1 MKLKELLK
9 GVKVITSCADTDT
22 EISKVVSD
30 SRKSV
35 KDCVFVA
42 ICGGKRDGN
51 DYACE
56 AIKKGAAAIV
66 SEKNIT
72 GIKNLVVVEN
82 ARSALAIMQ
91 SNYYGN
97 PAKDMRVIAVTG
109 TNGKTSVS
117 YFIYNILTTAEKR
130 CGLISTVETLI
141 NGEKMDFGGGGAV
154 TDISSAM
161 TTPDPETLY
170 KILDVMRKEG
180 CEYVVMEASSHSLSQ
195 HRLDGLHVNIAI
207 FTNLSPEHLDFHGD
221 MENYFASKLML
232 FENCDTSIVNTDDE
246 YGKRIAK
253 KYKEKTHTC
262 SLTEKSDYRAEQIKC
277 GSEGCEYLLLSEDA
291 TLRINSV
298 ICGEYTVYNTMLA
311 AVCAL
316 YLDIDAAFICEG
328 IRFTNKISGR
338 MEKYKN
344 YNIYI
349 DYAHTPGAM
358 ENVIKS
364 VRNFAGGKKITV
376 LFGCGG
382 DRDKT
387 KRAVM
392 GRISTSLADNT
403 IITSDNPRTEDP
415 YKIIGDILTGVV
427 KGKEHVVIPD
437 RKEAIKYAVKT
448 MKKDEILL
456 LLGKG
461 HENYEITKN
470 GKTGFDE
477 REIIAEALGEK

>member
-22 EISKVVSD
+22 EISCVVSD
-30 SRKSV
+30 SRKAV

-42 ICGGKRDGN
+42 ICGVKRDGN

-56 AIKKGAAAIV
+56 AIKNGAAAIV
-66 SEKNIT
+66 SEKDIT

-97 PAKDMRVIAVTG
+97 PTRDLRVIAVTG

-117 YFIYNILTTAEKR
+117 YFIYNILTTAGKR

-195 HRLDGLHVNIAI
+195 HRLDGLHVNVAI

-221 MENYFASKLML
+221 MENYFASKLIL
-232 FENCDTSIVNTDDE
+232 FENCDISIINTDDG
-246 YGKRIAK
+246 YGKRIAE
-253 KYKEKTHTC
+253 KYSYKTLTC
-262 SLTEKSDYRAEQIKC
+262 SLTEKSEYRAEQIKC
-277 GSEGCEYLLLSEDA
+277 GFDGCEYLLLSDDA

-338 MEKYKN
+338 LEKYKN

-349 DYAHTPGAM
+349 DYAHTPRAM

-364 VRNFAGGKKITV
+364 VRNFSGGKKITV

-387 KRAVM
+387 KRGVM

-427 KGKEHVVIPD
+427 KGKEHTVIPD
-437 RKEAIKYAVKT
+437 RREAIKYAVKT
-448 MKKDEILL
+448 MGKDEILL

-470 GKTGFDE
+470 GKTSFDE
-477 REIIAEALGEK
+477 REIIAEALKEK

>member
-9 GVKVITSCADTDT
+9 GVKVINSCADINT
-22 EISKVVSD
+22 EISSVVSD
-30 SRKSV
+30 SRKTA

-56 AIKKGAAAIV
+56 AIKNGAAAIV
-66 SEKNIT
+66 SDKDIT

-117 YFIYNILTTAEKR
+117 YFIYNILITAGKR

-195 HRLDGLHVNIAI
+195 HRLDGLHVNVAI

-221 MENYFASKLML
+221 MENYFASKLIL

-246 YGKRIAK
+246 YGKRIAE
-253 KYKEKTHTC
+253 KYKDKTLTC
-262 SLTEKSDYRAEQIKC
+262 SLTENSQYRAEQIKC
-277 GSEGCEYLLLSEDA
+277 GFDGCEYLLLSDDA

-338 MEKYKN
+338 LEKYKN

-349 DYAHTPGAM
+349 DYAHTPRAM

-364 VRNFAGGKKITV
+364 VRNFSDGKKITV

-427 KGKEHVVIPD
+427 KGKEHTVIPD
-437 RKEAIKYAVKT
+437 RREAIKYAVKT
-448 MKKDEILL
+448 MGKDEILL

-461 HENYEITKN
+461 HEIYEITKN
-470 GKTGFDE
+470 GKTSFDE
-477 REIIAEALGEK
+477 REIIAEALKEK

>member
-9 GVKVITSCADTDT
+9 GVKVISSNADMNT
-22 EISKVVSD
+22 EISYVVSD
-30 SRKSV
+30 SRKAV
-35 KDCVFVA
+35 KNCVFVA

-56 AIKKGAAAIV
+56 ATEKGAAAIV

-72 GIKNLVVVEN
+72 GVKNLVIVEN
-82 ARSALAIMQ
+82 ARSALAIMH

-117 YFIYNILTTAEKR
+117 YFIYNILTTAGKR

-141 NGEKMDFGGGGAV
+141 NGEKIDFGGGGAV

-195 HRLDGLHVNIAI
+195 HRLDGLHVNVAI
-207 FTNLSPEHLDFHGD
+207 FTNLSPEHLDFHGN
-221 MENYFASKLML
+221 MENYFASKCIL

-246 YGKRIAK
+246 YGKRIAE
-253 KYKEKTHTC
+253 KYKEKTLTC
-262 SLTEKSDYRAEQIKC
+262 SLKENSEYRAEQIKC
-277 GSEGCEYLLLSEDA
+277 GFDGCEYLLLSDDA

-338 MEKYKN
+338 LEKYRN

-349 DYAHTPGAM
+349 DYAHTPRAM

-364 VRNFAGGKKITV
+364 VRNFAGDKKITV

-387 KRAVM
+387 KRGVM

-427 KGKEHVVIPD
+427 KGKEHTVIPD
-437 RKEAIKYAVKT
+437 RREAIKYAVKN
-448 MKKDEILL
+448 MEKDEILL

-461 HENYEITKN
+461 HENYEIKGN
-470 GKTGFDE
+470 VKTGFDE
-477 REIIAEALGEK
+477 REIIAEALKEK

>member
-1 MKLKELLK
+1 MRLEELLN
-9 GVKVITSCADTDT
+9 GVKIISSDADMNT
-22 EISKVVSD
+22 EISLIVSD
-30 SRKSV
+30 SRKAV
-35 KDCVFVA
+35 ENCIFVA

-51 DYACE
+51 DYVLE
-56 AIKKGAAAIV
+56 ATEKGAAAIV

-91 SNYYGN
+91 SNYYGD
-97 PAKDMRVIAVTG
+97 PAKDMKIIAVTG

-117 YFIYNILTTAEKR
+117 SFIYNILMTAEKK

-141 NGEKMDFGGGGAV
+141 NGEKIDFGGGGAV

-170 KILDVMRKEG
+170 KILDAMRKEG

-195 HRLDGLHVNIAI
+195 HRLDGLHVSIAI
-207 FTNLSPEHLDFHGD
+207 FTNLSPEHLDFHGN
-221 MENYFASKLML
+221 MENYFASKRIL
-232 FENCDTSIVNTDDE
+232 FENCDTAIVNTDDD
-246 YGKRIAK
+246 YGKRIAE
-253 KYKEKTHTC
+253 KYSYKTVTC
-262 SLTEKSDYRAEQIKC
+262 SVKGKGEYRADRINC
-277 GSEGCEYLLLSEDA
+277 GCNGCEYLLSSENA
-291 TLRINSV
+291 VLRINSV

-311 AVCAL
+311 AACAL

-338 MEKYKN
+338 LERYKN

-349 DYAHTPGAM
+349 DYAHTPKAM

-364 VRNFAGGKKITV
+364 VRNFSDGKKITV

-387 KRAVM
+387 KRAIM

-415 YKIIGDILTGVV
+415 YKIIGDILTGIV
-427 KGKEHVVIPD
+427 KGKEHIVIPD
-437 RKEAIKYAVKT
+437 RREAIKYAVKN
-448 MKKDEILL
+448 MEKDEILL

-461 HENYEITKN
+461 HENYEITKD
-470 GKTGFDE
+470 GKTSFDE
-477 REIIAEALGEK
+477 REIIAEALNEK